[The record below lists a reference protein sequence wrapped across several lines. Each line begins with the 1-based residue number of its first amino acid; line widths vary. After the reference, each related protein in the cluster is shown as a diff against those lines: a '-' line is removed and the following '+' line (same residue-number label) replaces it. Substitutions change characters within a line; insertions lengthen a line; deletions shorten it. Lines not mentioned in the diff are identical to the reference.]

1 MTIEAGGTRLA
12 VQAAAADGAE
22 RYPNFTKYR
31 AGVTRELPV
40 VVVCPMPQKSIRCN
54 VSGTR
59 NVAHDL
65 PGCASRVRFA
75 RSTAGGITSPMPAQT
90 RSVAAPS

>member
-40 VVVCPMPQKSIRCN
+40 VVVCPMP
-54 VSGTR
+54 
-59 NVAHDL
+59 
-65 PGCASRVRFA
+65 
-75 RSTAGGITSPMPAQT
+75 
-90 RSVAAPS
+90 